1 MRAVVQGNAK
11 KALKRDENMF
21 VKISVFFT
29 YVRASDLTPFRVI
42 QIINLNKLNSV

>member
-1 MRAVVQGNAK
+1 VRAVVQGNAK

-29 YVRASDLTPFRVI
+29 YLRASDLTSFRVII
-42 QIINLNKLNSV
+42 QIINSKLCK